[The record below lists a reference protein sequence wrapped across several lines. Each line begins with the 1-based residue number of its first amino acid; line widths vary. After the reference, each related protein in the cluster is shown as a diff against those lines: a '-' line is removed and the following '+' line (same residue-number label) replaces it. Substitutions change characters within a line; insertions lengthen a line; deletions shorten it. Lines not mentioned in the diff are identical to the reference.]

1 MFIYMEAATGGGGGS
16 TSSWL
21 KQRHYPTTY
30 DTLSMPMIV
39 DWPLVVA
46 ALTSSE
52 NWRVTFH

>member
-1 MFIYMEAATGGGGGS
+1 METATGGGGGS